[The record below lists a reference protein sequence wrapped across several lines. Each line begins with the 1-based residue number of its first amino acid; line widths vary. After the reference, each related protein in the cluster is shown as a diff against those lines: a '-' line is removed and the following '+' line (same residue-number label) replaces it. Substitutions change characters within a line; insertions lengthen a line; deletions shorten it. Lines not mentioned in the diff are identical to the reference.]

1 MNIRRLSIK
10 SKLILIT
17 MVTSALALLLAS
29 AGFVAYDLVRFRV
42 QMSEDLMTQAEVIG
56 LNSSAALA
64 FQDAKTGAEIL
75 SALNA
80 RDGIVAAALF
90 TPNGEQF
97 TQYRRPGTRPRPFP
111 DTPGPT
117 GYRFED
123 DHLRVFHDI
132 VLHGER
138 LGSVYIESDMQQ
150 LNARIER
157 YVTIVG
163 ILMLGSA
170 LVALLVSS
178 RLQRLISNPI
188 LHLEETMKSVSAH
201 KNFALRAQKSQ
212 EDEIGS
218 LIDGFNAMVADIQQR
233 DTALL
238 GANLDLTQRTTQLE
252 EESAERLRAQ
262 DELKAFNVTLEQR
275 VAERSAAAEERAREL
290 VRSEA
295 ALKRQK
301 RILQSILDS
310 MSDGVIVADDEGR
323 LILANPAAERL
334 LQLSVADVEEASQL
348 WLRRQGLLLP
358 DRVTPYPL
366 ERFPLT
372 QAIRGEEVEGAEVY
386 IAHARDDGGTW
397 LSVNATPLKDEEG
410 VLHNGVA
417 VFHDI
422 TVRKRSE
429 EELRNAKDAAEAANV
444 AKSRF
449 LANMS
454 HELRTPL
461 NAIIGYSEMLQEQAT
476 EVGQPELVPDLK
488 KIHSA
493 GKHLQGL
500 IDDILDLSKIEAGKM
515 EVFVESF
522 EVSNIVDDVVAT
534 IEPLVEKAGN
544 TLHVTC
550 PDDVGIMRA
559 DMTKVRQV
567 LFNLLSNACK
577 FTQNGRVSLD
587 VERQHFA
594 TGEWIHFRVR
604 DTGIGMTP
612 EQIGKLFQEFTQ
624 ADTSTTRKYGGTGLG
639 LAISRR
645 FARIM
650 GGDIVVEST
659 PGEGS
664 TFVAQFPAVIEQ
676 AASDNGDH
684 APPPKAAGP
693 PRTVAANTILVIDD
707 DPVVHDLMRRLM
719 AKEGFEVV
727 SAHNAEEGLRL
738 ADSLRP
744 AAITLDIMMPGTD
757 GWKVLTALKS
767 DPALGDIPVVLVT
780 MTDDRNKGYAL
791 GAADFLTKP
800 IDPLRLGSVLK
811 KQARRP
817 PGPLALIIDDDPAMR
832 EMLSR
837 QLRSQGWDIVE
848 ASNGR
853 TALQRIAAQVPAAI
867 VLDLMMPELDG
878 FDFIIELRTNPAWRD
893 IPIVVV
899 TAKDVTDEDRRRLNG
914 YVKRILVKGAYQR
927 DRLLVAVREHVMSCL
942 QTPAVHQ

>member
-10 SKLILIT
+10 RKLILIT
-17 MVTSALALLLAS
+17 MATSALALLLAS
-29 AGFVAYDLVRFRV
+29 VGFVAYDLVRFRQ
-42 QMSEDLMTQAEVIG
+42 QMSEDLMTQAEIIG

-75 SALNA
+75 SALDA

-90 TPNGEQF
+90 TPDGRRF
-97 TQYRRPGTRPRPFP
+97 ARYRRARSATGPFP
-111 DTPGPT
+111 ERPGAT
-117 GYRFED
+117 GYSFEG
-123 DHLRVFHDI
+123 DHLRVFHEI

-138 LGSVYIESDMQQ
+138 LGTVYIESDMAQ
-150 LNARIER
+150 LRARIEQ
-157 YVTIVG
+157 YVSIVG
-163 ILMLGSA
+163 VLMLGSA

-188 LHLEETMKSVSAH
+188 LHLGETMKNVSIQ
-201 KNFALRAQKSQ
+201 KNFTLRAEKSQ

-218 LIDGFNAMVADIQQR
+218 LIDGFNAMLAEIQQR
-233 DTALL
+233 DAALL
-238 GANLDLTQRTTQLE
+238 GANLDLTHRTTQLE

-262 DELKAFNVTLEQR
+262 EELKALNVTLERR

-290 VRSEA
+290 ARSEA
-295 ALKRQK
+295 ALKTQK

-323 LILANPAAERL
+323 LILANPSAERL
-334 LQLSVADVEEASQL
+334 LHLSVSDAASHRWVERNEL
-348 WLRRQGLLLP
+348 FLP
-358 DRVTPYPL
+358 DMVTPYTVDA
-366 ERFPLT
+366 FPLMR
-372 QAIRGEEVEGAEVY
+372 AIRGEEVEGVEVFA
-386 IAHARDDGGTW
+386 AHGHDDGGTW

-429 EELRNAKDAAEAANV
+429 GELRRAKDAAEAANV

-461 NAIIGYSEMLQEQAT
+461 NAVIGYSEMLQDQANDI
-476 EVGQPELVPDLK
+476 GQPALIPDLQR
-488 KIHSA
+488 INGA
-493 GKHLQGL
+493 GKHLQRL

-522 EVSNIVDDVVAT
+522 DISEVVHDVVAT
-534 IEPLVEKAGN
+534 IEPLIDKAGN
-544 TLHVTC
+544 TLRVTC
-550 PDDVGIMRA
+550 PDTVGVMRA
-559 DMTKVRQV
+559 DMTKVRQM

-577 FTQNGRVSLD
+577 FTHNGSVSLD
-587 VERQHFA
+587 VERQHLA
-594 TGEWIHFRVR
+594 TGEWLYFRVH

-612 EQIGKLFQEFTQ
+612 EQVGKLFQEFTQ
-624 ADTSTTRKYGGTGLG
+624 ADSSTTRRYGGTGLG

-645 FARIM
+645 FARMM
-650 GGDIVVEST
+650 GGDILVEST
-659 PGEGS
+659 EGQGS
-664 TFVAQFPAVIEQ
+664 TFTVQLPASVDQPTGDDIRDTKVAAV
-676 AASDNGDH
+676 
-684 APPPKAAGP
+684 PKSTQI
-693 PRTVAANTILVIDD
+693 RDANTILVIDD
-707 DPVVHDLMRRLM
+707 DPVVHDLMKRLL
-719 AKEGFEVV
+719 AKERFHVV

-738 ADSLRP
+738 AETLRP

-767 DPALGDIPVVLVT
+767 DPDLANIPVVLAT
-780 MTDDRNKGYAL
+780 MTDDRNRGYAL

-811 KQARRP
+811 KHTRRVAT
-817 PGPLALIIDDDPAMR
+817 PLALIIDDDPLMR

-837 QLRSQGWDIVE
+837 QLRAQGWEIVE

-853 TALQRIAAQVPAAI
+853 MALQRIAARVPAAI
-867 VLDLMMPELDG
+867 ILDLMMPELDG
-878 FDFIIELRTNPAWRD
+878 FDFITELRANPGWCE
-893 IPIVVV
+893 IPIIVV
-899 TAKDVTDEDRRRLNG
+899 TAKEVTDDDRHRLNG
-914 YVKRILVKGAYQR
+914 YVNKILLKGAYQR
-927 DRLLVAVREHVMSCL
+927 EQLLAAVREHVMSCL
-942 QTPAVHQ
+942 EAPGVLQ